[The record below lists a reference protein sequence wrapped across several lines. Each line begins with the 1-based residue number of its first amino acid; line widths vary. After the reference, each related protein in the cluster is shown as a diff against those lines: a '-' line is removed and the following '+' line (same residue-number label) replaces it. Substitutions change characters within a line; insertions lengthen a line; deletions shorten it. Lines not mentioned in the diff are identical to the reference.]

1 MSTKEIISNL
11 TAGLSEWL
19 VYFAIAVV
27 TLIGLLKC
35 IYPMLRNAALLNRAV
50 VKLEKSTA
58 AGDRPVWRE
67 PRFLGRSLRPHWQQ
81 FLLNAGQLDIRG
93 MACDTRDYINEET
106 AIEQPGHAQLAE
118 LIPSLL
124 TSLGIL
130 GTFLGLMEG
139 LTSVDFS
146 NAEGTLTSIP
156 VLLGGMRFAF
166 ATSVAGISCSL
177 MFNMGNRIASGH
189 AARALANFEE
199 AFYELAMPRPLDADV
214 QMICSR
220 QDEEERMNRMA
231 QTIGNQVAASLEM
244 AMSHTMGPLNRS
256 VDSFVKGATQEQA
269 EAMRGIV
276 NQFFTQMNASL
287 NGQMTALSDTM
298 NLVNQ
303 GQMQTQKNLQSTLNT
318 TQSMTESARMMQ
330 LVSSE
335 IAKSLREISQQ
346 LEAQTGEQEKRLA
359 SAQEA
364 SDHLA
369 AQLTALSDSLAR
381 MQQAV
386 DRLTGE
392 LDGSQPRVD

>member
-1 MSTKEIISNL
+1 MPTKEIISNL

-189 AARALANFEE
+189 AVRALTNFEE

-244 AMSHTMGPLNRS
+244 AMSHTMGPMNRS

-287 NGQMTALSDTM
+287 SGQMTALSDTM

-318 TQSMTESARMMQ
+318 TQTMTESARMMQ

-346 LEAQTGEQEKRLA
+346 LEAQTSEQEKRLA

-364 SDHLA
+364 SDQLA
-369 AQLTALSDSLAR
+369 VQLTALSDSLAR

-392 LDGSQPRVD
+392 LDSSQPQAD